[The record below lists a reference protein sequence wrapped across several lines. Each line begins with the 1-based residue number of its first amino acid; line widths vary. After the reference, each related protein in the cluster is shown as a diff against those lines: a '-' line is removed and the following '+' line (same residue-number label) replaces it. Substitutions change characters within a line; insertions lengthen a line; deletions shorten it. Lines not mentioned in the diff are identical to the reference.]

1 MIMKKAIELIDTMIE
16 ENYDKMQEL
25 FVEFVDEVED
35 DKHILYELQQ
45 LRHTRNQL
53 FDLKIILEEKQ

>member
-1 MIMKKAIELIDTMIE
+1 MKKAIELIDTMIE

-25 FVEFVDEVED
+25 FVEFIDEVED

-53 FDLKIILEEKQ
+53 FDLKIIIEEK

>member
-25 FVEFVDEVED
+25 FVEFIDEVED

-53 FDLKIILEEKQ
+53 FDLKIIIEEK

>member
-1 MIMKKAIELIDTMIE
+1 MKKAIELIDTMIE

-25 FVEFVDEVED
+25 FVEFIDEVED
-35 DKHILYELQQ
+35 DEHILYELQQ

-53 FDLKIILEEKQ
+53 FDLKIIIEEK

>member
-53 FDLKIILEEKQ
+53 FDLKIILEEK

>member
-25 FVEFVDEVED
+25 FVEFIDEVEE

-53 FDLKIILEEKQ
+53 FDLKIIIEEK

>member
-25 FVEFVDEVED
+25 FVEFIDEVED

-53 FDLKIILEEKQ
+53 FDLKIILEEK

>member
-1 MIMKKAIELIDTMIE
+1 MFMKKAIELIDTMIE

-53 FDLKIILEEKQ
+53 FDLKIIIEEK

>member
-1 MIMKKAIELIDTMIE
+1 MFMKKAIELIDTMIE

-53 FDLKIILEEKQ
+53 FDLKIILEEK

>member
-1 MIMKKAIELIDTMIE
+1 MFMKKAIELIDTMIE

-25 FVEFVDEVED
+25 FVEFIDEVED

-53 FDLKIILEEKQ
+53 FDLKIIIEEK

>member
-1 MIMKKAIELIDTMIE
+1 MKKAIELIDTMIE

-25 FVEFVDEVED
+25 FVEFIDEVED

-53 FDLKIILEEKQ
+53 FDLKIILEEK

>member
-1 MIMKKAIELIDTMIE
+1 MKKAIELIDTMIE

-53 FDLKIILEEKQ
+53 FDLKIILEEK

>member
-1 MIMKKAIELIDTMIE
+1 MKKAIELIDTMIE

-25 FVEFVDEVED
+25 FVEFIDEVEE

-53 FDLKIILEEKQ
+53 FDLKIIIEEK

>member
-1 MIMKKAIELIDTMIE
+1 MKKAIELIDTMIE

-53 FDLKIILEEKQ
+53 FDLKIIIEEK

>member
-25 FVEFVDEVED
+25 FVEFIDEVED

-45 LRHTRNQL
+45 LGHTRNQL
-53 FDLKIILEEKQ
+53 FDLKIIIEEK